1 MRDKTSLESRKWIN
15 TIDKEKLENNFEE
28 ITQNKRNKND
38 YIQANVYK
46 RANIC
51 ITGAS
56 GVGDG
61 RCLVIS

>member
-38 YIQANVYK
+38 YI
-46 RANIC
+46 
-51 ITGAS
+51 
-56 GVGDG
+56 
-61 RCLVIS
+61 